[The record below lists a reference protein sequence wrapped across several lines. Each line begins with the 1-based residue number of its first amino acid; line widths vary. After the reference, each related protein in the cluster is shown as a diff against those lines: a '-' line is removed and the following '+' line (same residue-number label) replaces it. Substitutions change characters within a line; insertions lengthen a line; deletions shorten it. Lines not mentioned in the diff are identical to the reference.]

1 MPSSTQTNQM
11 LETLINFYLSKE
23 AVLIKNLPFVLDAIV
38 NHGLFSE
45 SSELSEESAGL
56 RKKWTVRLNSLLQ
69 SKVSTVR
76 WCGITLVRATCES
89 SHSLLVANAKT
100 WCAQL
105 LAFIAKNEADM
116 IHKETLE
123 TLQFIFTYTHDKPE
137 LHREVATPNMQ
148 RFNQLLL
155 QLAQKE
161 ILLPSV
167 LSALA
172 ANNAHFPS
180 NSKHIA
186 EQTLQLCLSCLDGS
200 RDLDEKT
207 VLEANK
213 CMASLYR
220 TGGKSVMAD
229 LWRDHLLRLVGSVH
243 QCLNRLFDT
252 VDEETIDT
260 ELPSG
265 YPFLSVD
272 RDYIEAFPVLMKRI
286 ELVQGCISTFLTSST
301 CVPVRIPVV
310 QLVDLVC
317 RIYNVF
323 EGSLMRD
330 YKDKGEFVSLM
341 MCLPTLHYSTS
352 KMLSSLLYCTG
363 QEMLRYKDLQT
374 VERKSA
380 SLVVPNQSKGSHK
393 KRKTDLTNSDS
404 ISSKLVSASAPD
416 VQMAALQALASFLSI
431 FGFALENAQRAS
443 IDSVILARLLQFVPP
458 SDLTDEEVN
467 LVKIELYNCLLAS
480 VTHPIETQA
489 SILPHASRLFT
500 AGMNQS
506 VHGLQAICRK
516 GLSVCDLITHARLPP
531 VQRAL
536 PKESPVVHMSALTT
550 HVEQKPAERSE
561 PAVIGTKRP
570 LDHTE
575 KKVPEQQP
583 LPEKVQ
589 HELEKTAGREKTEVT
604 VEKQNRIEP
613 SDVNESLMNKTR
625 DQEEQPESVLVI
637 EKEQRVEEIER
648 SFQEAL
654 ANQITTNK
662 VELTQSKDAS
672 EIRIESR
679 IEQETIEEDISGFDI
694 PDIDMAGPDS
704 DVEDE

>member
-1 MPSSTQTNQM
+1 MFILYISS
-11 LETLINFYLSKE
+11 
-23 AVLIKNLPFVLDAIV
+23 
-38 NHGLFSE
+38 FS
-45 SSELSEESAGL
+45 
-56 RKKWTVRLNSLLQ
+56 
-69 SKVSTVR
+69 
-76 WCGITLVRATCES
+76 
-89 SHSLLVANAKT
+89 
-100 WCAQL
+100 
-105 LAFIAKNEADM
+105 
-116 IHKETLE
+116 
-123 TLQFIFTYTHDKPE
+123 
-137 LHREVATPNMQ
+137 
-148 RFNQLLL
+148 
-155 QLAQKE
+155 
-161 ILLPSV
+161 
-167 LSALA
+167 
-172 ANNAHFPS
+172 
-180 NSKHIA
+180 
-186 EQTLQLCLSCLDGS
+186 
-200 RDLDEKT
+200 
-207 VLEANK
+207 
-213 CMASLYR
+213 
-220 TGGKSVMAD
+220 
-229 LWRDHLLRLVGSVH
+229 
-243 QCLNRLFDT
+243 
-252 VDEETIDT
+252 
-260 ELPSG
+260 
-265 YPFLSVD
+265 
-272 RDYIEAFPVLMKRI
+272 
-286 ELVQGCISTFLTSST
+286 
-301 CVPVRIPVV
+301 
-310 QLVDLVC
+310 
-317 RIYNVF
+317 
-323 EGSLMRD
+323 
-330 YKDKGEFVSLM
+330 
-341 MCLPTLHYSTS
+341 
-352 KMLSSLLYCTG
+352 TG
-363 QEMLRYKDLQT
+363 QEMLRYSKLFSRIMHRLLTEYKQRRTIKVCVYKLITLCLEKCGYTFAESLTKPLITAIIEDLQT

-404 ISSKLVSASAPD
+404 ISSKLVSASAAD

-506 VHGLQAICRK
+506 AHGLQAICRK

-561 PAVIGTKRP
+561 PAVIGAKRP

-583 LPEKVQ
+583 LPEKMQ
-589 HELEKTAGREKTEVT
+589 HELEKTAGPEKTEVT
-604 VEKQNRIEP
+604 VEQQSRIES
-613 SDVNESLMNKTR
+613 SDANESLVSKSR
-625 DQEEQPESVLVI
+625 DQGEQSESVLVI
-637 EKEQRVEEIER
+637 EKEERVEEIER

-662 VELTQSKDAS
+662 VELTKSKEDAS